1 MTWLVGV
8 VVDRMAYIIY
18 EDSSAMCAAFD
29 KLSADPPSVGGKQ
42 LRPTKYDTS
51 VEWPTGNYIVILM
64 FY

>member
-1 MTWLVGV
+1 
-8 VVDRMAYIIY
+8 MAYIIY